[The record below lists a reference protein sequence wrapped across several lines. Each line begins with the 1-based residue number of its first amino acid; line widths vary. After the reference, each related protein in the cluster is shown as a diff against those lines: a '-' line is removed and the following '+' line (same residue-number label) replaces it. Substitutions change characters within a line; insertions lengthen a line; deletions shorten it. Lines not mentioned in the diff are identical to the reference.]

1 MSLLYKVLK
10 PLARKFIKGSSL
22 HHEES
27 YEKFKQ
33 DSYDVQKKFK
43 FRLPKIKGLEFHDEV
58 LDGYHI
64 IVGKKPG
71 ISSKRAIVYFPGG
84 GSRRWQLPYK
94 SSMKNY
100 ILQTDAELWIPLFP
114 LLPDHNLMGE
124 SEFIVH
130 VHQRMLER
138 FKADNIVWLGFS
150 GGADVLFQTG
160 RHITQK
166 YPNLSMPSM
175 MIPVS
180 CSGLIVSDEAKER
193 MRQIDPRDPL
203 LHWDMFESVEKFYN
217 PNGDLPQY
225 ILGKADEDDY
235 TGFPKIVMYFGG
247 DEVFAGIAP

>member
-1 MSLLYKVLK
+1 
-10 PLARKFIKGSSL
+10 
-22 HHEES
+22 
-27 YEKFKQ
+27 
-33 DSYDVQKKFK
+33 
-43 FRLPKIKGLEFHDEV
+43 
-58 LDGYHI
+58 
-64 IVGKKPG
+64 
-71 ISSKRAIVYFPGG
+71 
-84 GSRRWQLPYK
+84 
-94 SSMKNY
+94 
-100 ILQTDAELWIPLFP
+100 
-114 LLPDHNLMGE
+114 
-124 SEFIVH
+124 
-130 VHQRMLER
+130 MLER
-138 FKADNIVWLGFS
+138 FNPENMVWLGFS

-217 PNGDLPQY
+217 PNGDFPQY